1 MIGLALVAQLAIV
14 AHAPD
19 TVSACDAVEITV
31 AVSAAGTSTPRVIV
45 PSFTPFDVLRSTST
59 PHVQLD
65 PRFGGSMIAEYRYVL
80 TTEQVGTFTIPPFE
94 ARLGGE
100 VARSQPLR
108 VVVRGTRAE
117 GVPTVVARAR
127 IDTGLA
133 VNFRALTEPD
143 TVYVGQQA
151 NYEVAVFLNETVRG
165 LMRRNPTFYPPDM
178 QSMLAYDLPPV
189 TGDVPRR
196 RVGTRCFDALVYQR
210 ALFPLVPGRVVIP
223 PAQLVYSLALSA
235 SFFSREESHEL
246 LTDSTIIV
254 AIEPPLSGRP
264 AEYAGAVGDL
274 TIASRLDTQRGR
286 VGDPMLLTVRVSGTG
301 NVKLFP
307 PPTIDIPW
315 ASLVRAD
322 ERVRVDSAAR
332 RIRGSKEF
340 DWLLTPRIA
349 GELDLPPIRYGYFN
363 PETRRYT
370 VISSPSARVSIAPG
384 ALANLDTAHSDA
396 MLPLRTRYRGPAAP
410 PPYREAYFWLA
421 LAIAPVPALVGRLRR
436 PRQRPRSASAAT
448 ALRAL
453 GRVTPATGDPCHVR
467 RVFVDA
473 LAARLGLSP
482 EVFTRPG
489 ALARALRR
497 AGVAQDLATEA
508 EHFLR
513 QLDEA
518 AYSSAGVLPPDAA
531 ARAQSIYRRAD
542 EEALPRAELRLP
554 PTIGLVLCGVLAAG
568 VATAFA
574 QATDEAQRNFDYGV
588 KTYEARQ
595 YLAARASFRLATRA
609 EPWSAD
615 AWANFGTAAWA
626 VADTANAVSGW
637 QRAVRLDPGADDVRD
652 RLDLVQV
659 TGIGTVGFVPPF
671 SANLVLWLALAGWCL
686 AWAMAA
692 VLSSRVMRRG
702 IALRRAAYAIGTVS
716 VLLLLVGLDADQ
728 RLEARGLGVVRKS
741 TRLTR
746 DPALIGETSGTAI
759 VGEVA
764 RVTRREGAW
773 VHVTLDGDRDG
784 WIEAST
790 LASLER
796 GRAED

>member
-1 MIGLALVAQLAIV
+1 
-14 AHAPD
+14 
-19 TVSACDAVEITV
+19 
-31 AVSAAGTSTPRVIV
+31 
-45 PSFTPFDVLRSTST
+45 
-59 PHVQLD
+59 
-65 PRFGGSMIAEYRYVL
+65 
-80 TTEQVGTFTIPPFE
+80 
-94 ARLGGE
+94 
-100 VARSQPLR
+100 
-108 VVVRGTRAE
+108 
-117 GVPTVVARAR
+117 
-127 IDTGLA
+127 
-133 VNFRALTEPD
+133 
-143 TVYVGQQA
+143 
-151 NYEVAVFLNETVRG
+151 
-165 LMRRNPTFYPPDM
+165 
-178 QSMLAYDLPPV
+178 LAYDLPPV

-254 AIEPPLSGRP
+254 AVEPPLSGRP
-264 AEYAGAVGDL
+264 TEFAGAVGDL

-307 PPTIDIPW
+307 PPSIDIPW

-363 PETRRYT
+363 PETRRYA
-370 VISSPSARVSIAPG
+370 VIASPGARVSIAPG

-396 MLPLRTRYRGPAAP
+396 VLPLRTRYRGPAAP

-421 LAIAPVPALVGRLRR
+421 LAIAPVPALVGRLRS
-436 PRQRPRSASAAT
+436 PRRRARSATAASALRTLNRTTAT
-448 ALRAL
+448 A
-453 GRVTPATGDPCHVR
+453 GDPCLVR

-497 AGVAQDLATEA
+497 AGVGQELAGEA
-508 EHFLR
+508 ERFLR

-518 AYSSAGVLPPDAA
+518 AYSSAGVLPPDAG
-531 ARAQSIYRRAD
+531 ARAQSIFRRAD

-554 PTIGLVLCGVLAAG
+554 PTIALVLCVALAGAA
-568 VATAFA
+568 VTALA
-574 QATDEAQRNFDYGV
+574 QATDEAERNFDYAV
-588 KTYEARQ
+588 KTYDARQ
-595 YLAARASFRLATRA
+595 YLAARAAFRLVTRA

-615 AWANFGTAAWA
+615 AWANLGTTSWA
-626 VADTANAVSGW
+626 VSDTATAVSGW
-637 QRAVRLDPGADDVRD
+637 QRALRLDPGADDVRD
-652 RLDLVQV
+652 QLDLVHS
-659 TGIGTVGFVPPF
+659 TALGTIGFVPPF
-671 SANLVLWLALAGWCL
+671 SANFVLWLALAGWCL
-686 AWAMAA
+686 AWALAA
-692 VLSSRVMRRG
+692 VLSSRVIRRRVT
-702 IALRRAAYAIGTVS
+702 LRRVAYAVGTVS

-728 RLEARGLGVVRKS
+728 RLEARGLGVLRKS

-759 VGEVA
+759 VG
-764 RVTRREGAW
+764 
-773 VHVTLDGDRDG
+773 
-784 WIEAST
+784 
-790 LASLER
+790 
-796 GRAED
+796 